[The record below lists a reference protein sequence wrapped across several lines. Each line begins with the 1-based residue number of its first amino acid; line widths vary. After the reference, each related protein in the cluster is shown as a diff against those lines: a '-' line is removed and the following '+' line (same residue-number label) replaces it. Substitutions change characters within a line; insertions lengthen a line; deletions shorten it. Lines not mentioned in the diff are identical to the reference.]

1 MFRFHCIFCITDSHQ
16 IVFHLYGYSYRQCLP
31 SRFRKEVMKAA
42 MTDPS
47 KADRIDMNGLR
58 RVFANIGAIEQIS
71 EDEIQLIFEELG
83 NDVGEI
89 DIPRFK
95 LLVCPR

>member
-1 MFRFHCIFCITDSHQ
+1 
-16 IVFHLYGYSYRQCLP
+16 
-31 SRFRKEVMKAA
+31 